1 MSSDEE
7 SECVYV
13 RAGSSSRSMSSL
25 SQPSPFSAR
34 APAAVPQWVKKEQKG
49 SRPLSWVWEHF
60 LCSNPALGTDKKAL
74 CLLCKNEFVVNMG
87 KDMST
92 SVLIRHVEA
101 HHRAEFRAHV
111 TSDATSS
118 QGGND
123 NKNDTSVIVGVKRKL
138 LQQLN
143 IQSFVVPEEPFE
155 QEIWI
160 SKLTKFIARSFM
172 PISLVEDEDFRDIVR
187 YLYRQVPHISRRSM
201 NDSIM
206 WYAERCRNIVKLLMK
221 DQYFS
226 ITTDHWTSRG
236 RNNFVAVTAHFI
248 NADWDLKTFVL
259 CCSEHEGTQGAEEIV
274 EVLNKTKAKF
284 NLNDDL
290 LVATVTDTAA
300 NMNAAGQLMSKAH
313 HYCADHV
320 LELTAKLLCNLK
332 GVFEILA
339 TCRSIVGSIR
349 HSSQAEEE
357 LKRLQT
363 NFNELHP
370 TETELVVTVIHLIQL
385 MICLIIMIVGLIW
398 KCALLLQY
406 IRNWTSTRMKF
417 L

>member
-1 MSSDEE
+1 
-7 SECVYV
+7 
-13 RAGSSSRSMSSL
+13 
-25 SQPSPFSAR
+25 
-34 APAAVPQWVKKEQKG
+34 
-49 SRPLSWVWEHF
+49 
-60 LCSNPALGTDKKAL
+60 
-74 CLLCKNEFVVNMG
+74 MG

-206 WYAERCRNIVKLLMK
+206 WYAERGRNIVKLLMK

-300 NMNAAGQLMSKAH
+300 NMNAAGQFMSKAH

-370 TETELVVTVIHLIQL
+370 TEAELVVTGIQDISVRWWSTFNMLERFLRLRRCVDSMCINRVIDHNVILSHEWVFLEHLNKLLRPFKNFQVALEGEQYVTISL
-385 MICLIIMIVGLIW
+385 LPEIIIN
-398 KCALLLQY
+398 
-406 IRNWTSTRMKF
+406 IRNHLLSYANNATTTATIATTKVTKKNGKS
-417 L
+417 